1 MIEPQ
6 PQINA
11 VPINQVSRAG
21 ANTSLS
27 FAEFDF
33 ETISK
38 TILKITD
45 DISLFQPGLNIRQK
59 LVEPDLS
66 ILPHLDL
73 IPEISP
79 VIFDAWEKLVKIVV
93 ELLSPASGWPPELP
107 QTPENILAYV
117 NEEASEFLDTIQLEF
132 IRENLTLKTRKNSTF
147 TTAYYILIE
156 DLIPRLLWYIA
167 RSSDDIIRLL
177 TGVEARVFQNSGVG
191 YQGILR
197 LSAILTLDIP
207 TSWSIDL
214 ATNQPP
220 KFCINSEDRIQCDAS
235 YLCRYPVNKE
245 SLIKE
250 IQKRIENA
258 SPEIMAFINQTNL
271 EVLKP
276 GKDWQFGNIQLG
288 FDFDFIAN
296 LEIQEFSQ
304 DLRDQNIDN
313 FDQVVVLDSH
323 SKLAP
328 KVKDFWEN
336 LSIFECK
343 LKFITAEDRSRYYLA
358 IMQQSL
364 AKLIAELPIVSPVKT
379 QDIEFAG
386 IELSILGLDNSEF
399 LDEDLEFLDSD
410 IEANNL
416 VVQNH
421 NLNTENLIIYVINS
435 AWGVAM
441 RLQLP
446 ENSANLTNL
455 GTPEILMADLTFN
468 LLWNI
473 IRSSYNVMQLVGGV
487 AAKVLQPRGIW
498 QNGTLCLVMILELDL
513 GNRKFYIDVATGQF
527 RNSTK
532 FLASKAIAIS
542 QESVLCQEAVELG
555 GLGQRIIDELR
566 ESSPEINLWIDGMG
580 VELRGT
586 TTNSA
591 NFLQNYQSGIAKL
604 SIGFELIGEK
614 LNQCM

>member
-11 VPINQVSRAG
+11 VTINQVSRAG

-27 FAEFDF
+27 FAELDL

-45 DISLFQPGLNIRQK
+45 ISLFQPGLNIRSK
-59 LVEPDLS
+59 LAEPDLS

-93 ELLSPASGWPPELP
+93 ELLSPASGWPAELP

-117 NEEASEFLDTIQLEF
+117 NEEAREFLDTIQLEF
-132 IRENLTLKTRKNSTF
+132 IRGNLSLKTQKNSTV
-147 TTAYYILIE
+147 TIERYILIQ

-177 TGVEARVFQNSGVG
+177 TGAEARVFQNSGVG

-207 TSWSIDL
+207 TPWSIDL
-214 ATNQPP
+214 ATNQSP
-220 KFCINSEDRIQCDAS
+220 KFCINSEDMIQCESS
-235 YLCRYPVNKE
+235 YLCRYPVSKE
-245 SLIKE
+245 TLIKQ
-250 IQKRIENA
+250 IKKRIEDG
-258 SPEIMAFINQTNL
+258 SPEIISFINQTNL

-276 GKDWQFGNIQLG
+276 GKDWQFGNIQLS
-288 FDFDFIAN
+288 FDFDFIADR
-296 LEIQEFSQ
+296 EIQEVP
-304 DLRDQNIDN
+304 QNLQNKPIDD
-313 FDQVVVLDSH
+313 FDRVVVLDSH
-323 SKLAP
+323 SELAP

-336 LSIFECK
+336 LSIFEHQ
-343 LKFITAEDRSRYYLA
+343 LKFITPEDRSRYYLA

-364 AKLIAELPIVSPVKT
+364 AKLIAELPIVQPIKT

-386 IELSILGLDNSEF
+386 IELSILGLDNGEF
-399 LDEDLEFLDSD
+399 LDEDLDFLDSD
-410 IEANNL
+410 LEANNL

-435 AWGVAM
+435 ACEVAM

-455 GTPEILMADLTFN
+455 GTPEILIADLTFN
-468 LLWNI
+468 LLWNM
-473 IRSSYNVMQLVGGV
+473 IRSSYEVMQLVGGV
-487 AAKVLQPRGIW
+487 AAKVLQPGGIW
-498 QNGTLCLVMILELDL
+498 QNGTLCLVMILEVDL
-513 GNRKFYIDVATGQF
+513 GNRRFYIDVATGQF

-542 QESVLCQEAVELG
+542 QASALCQEAVELG

-580 VELRGT
+580 VELQAAT
-586 TTNSA
+586 ANSA
-591 NFLQNYQSGIAKL
+591 NSPQNYPSGTTKL

-614 LNQCM
+614 LNHSI